1 MVEVSTDAK
10 LKVKKTADMKKYQ
23 KEYQEKNKE
32 KILLKIK
39 ENYIKNRDKKLEFMR
54 KPNNCPCGGKFTNV
68 NKQQHLNS
76 KKHQSHL
83 FNKLFLK
90 NKETLI
96 GKKGDVIEMWSD
108 YETSDEK

>member
-39 ENYIKNRDKKLEFMR
+39 ENYMKNRDKKLEFMR
-54 KPNNCPCGGKFTNV
+54 KPNTCSCGGKFTNV

-90 NKETLI
+90 QKETCI
-96 GKKGDVIEMWSD
+96 KHNGNVYEAYSD